1 MQKIKNNKNQEKLIK
16 LLIKKAEGF
25 FYTEESFEYSYNEKP
40 KKNIKQISFFD
51 GETEGQKENKKSCL
65 NSVTKTGNSKNS
77 VIDLNCEGGKKVKEN
92 AKGKQCDEDKQAAT
106 LVKKKD
112 ATHFV
117 PPDMLAIKM
126 LLEINESK
134 IGGDLSVLSDEELA
148 SKINELKNELGI

>member
-1 MQKIKNNKNQEKLIK
+1 MQKISNNKNQEKLIK

-25 FYTEESFEYSYNEKP
+25 FYTEESFEYSYSDKP
-40 KKNIKQISFFD
+40 KKSTSQISFFD
-51 GETEGQKENKKSCL
+51 DETDEQKENKKSCV
-65 NSVTKTGNSKNS
+65 NCVTKTGNGKNS
-77 VIDLNCEGGKKVKEN
+77 VVDLNCEGGKKLKEN
-92 AKGKQCDEDKQAAT
+92 TKGKQCDEDKQAAT
-106 LVKKKD
+106 LVKKKV

-134 IGGDLSVLSDEELA
+134 IGGDLSGLSDEELA